1 MVFLAMWST
10 IQCKY
15 FKGYKIPVSLQSVK
29 IISAKNEQTLI
40 VIWLNYACNLQN
52 LASVKSK
59 FWQIREIYSTWNTC
73 AVWYA
78 VIWPC
83 QGPFL
88 LSKVL
93 KWHILLFLKL
103 FTFKGAK
110 MAYSSIFEA
119 IHSKM
124 SVVQMLST
132 CCWFFCF
139 F

>member
-29 IISAKNEQTLI
+29 IISAKNEQTPI

-59 FWQIREIYSTWNTC
+59 FWQIREIYSTWNICT
-73 AVWYA
+73 VWYA

-103 FTFKGAK
+103 FTQKWVWSKCFQHAVGSFA
-110 MAYSSIFEA
+110 SFSPGNDWN
-119 IHSKM
+119 HS
-124 SVVQMLST
+124 
-132 CCWFFCF
+132 F
-139 F
+139 